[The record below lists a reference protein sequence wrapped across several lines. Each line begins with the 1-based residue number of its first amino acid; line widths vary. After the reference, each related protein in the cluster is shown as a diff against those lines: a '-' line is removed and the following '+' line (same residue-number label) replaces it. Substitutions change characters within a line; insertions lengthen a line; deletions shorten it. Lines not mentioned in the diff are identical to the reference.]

1 MQCGFIKLHRQI
13 LDWEWYDDPN
23 TMRLFLHCLLRAN
36 HKDNNWRGILIKKG
50 SFLTS
55 QIKLAE
61 ETGLT
66 RQQVRTTIKKLIS
79 TNEVTM
85 VTNAQHTVITIL
97 NWDSYQEQPAKQ
109 PTDNQL
115 ATNEQPTDNQPV
127 TTNKNDKNVKN
138 EKNVKKK
145 ESVDYSRLLMSVNEI
160 EEVKRIKQKNSGN
173 KKVSTI
179 TDRMVSGLSKEFEL
193 ARNKGMTNDDILTE
207 WETRGWKSFKA
218 EWIKESYGQQANNS
232 DFSPAVQK
240 TINNIMNAEL
250 D

>member
-85 VTNAQHTVITIL
+85 ATTAQHTVITIL

-109 PTDNQL
+109 PTDNQRI
-115 ATNEQPTDNQPV
+115 TSEQPTDNQPV
-127 TTNKNDKNVKN
+127 TTNKNEKN
-138 EKNVKKK
+138 EKNEK
-145 ESVDYSRLLMSVNEI
+145 RMRIHFLMN
-160 EEVKRIKQKNSGN
+160 
-173 KKVSTI
+173 
-179 TDRMVSGLSKEFEL
+179 F
-193 ARNKGMTNDDILTE
+193 
-207 WETRGWKSFKA
+207 
-218 EWIKESYGQQANNS
+218 IKE
-232 DFSPAVQK
+232 
-240 TINNIMNAEL
+240 
-250 D
+250 